1 MAKNW
6 YKSRTMWVNALVAV
20 GGILTALAGELQA
33 GGTLTAVGLANIV
46 LRYITTT
53 AVK

>member
-6 YKSRTMWVNALVAV
+6 YKSKTMWVNILVAV
-20 GGILTALAGELQA
+20 GGIATALAGELQA
-33 GGTLTAVGLANIV
+33 GGTLTALGLANIA
-46 LRYITTT
+46 LRYVTKT